1 MDWMHSAWF
10 WGSLALA
17 LFALEALTPGVFM
30 LWFGVAAVG
39 TGLLRLLIPEMG
51 LLAQWGVF
59 ALLSLATVA
68 LAWKLRRRQQ
78 RSPSDHPHLNRRAE
92 QLVGRVLALDQPIV
106 NGRGRIKVGDGF
118 WIASGPDLPAGTRVR
133 VEAALDGRL
142 EVRSAE

>member
-1 MDWMHSAWF
+1 MGWMQSAWF
-10 WGSLALA
+10 WWSLALA
-17 LFALEALTPGVFM
+17 LFALEAMIPGVFM
-30 LWFGVAAVG
+30 LWLGLAAAG
-39 TGLLRLLIPEMG
+39 TGLLRLVLPG
-51 LLAQWGVF
+51 LGVEAQWIVF
-59 ALLSLATVA
+59 SLLSIVSVG

-142 EVRSAE
+142 EVRPAE

>member
-10 WGSLALA
+10 WWSLALA

-30 LWFGVAAVG
+30 LWFGVAATG
-39 TGLLRLLIPEMG
+39 TGLLRLLIPGMSVLG
-51 LLAQWGVF
+51 QWVVF

-78 RSPSDHPHLNRRAE
+78 ASPSDHPHLNRRAE
-92 QLVGRVLALDQPIV
+92 QLVGRLLALDQPIV

-133 VEAALDGRL
+133 VDAALDGRL
-142 EVRSAE
+142 EVRPAE